1 MFLNFLIIFFSILL
15 TVSLFEL
22 VTIVVIAVNYDIEN
36 ITPQTK
42 ALARKDA
49 LTVIVGGAVAYCL
62 VVIGFCL

>member
-36 ITPQTK
+36 VTPQTK

-49 LTVIVGGAVAYCL
+49 LTVIVGGVVAYCL
-62 VVIGFCL
+62 VVLGFLL

>member
-1 MFLNFLIIFFSILL
+1 MFSILL

-36 ITPQTK
+36 VTPQTK

-49 LTVIVGGAVAYCL
+49 LTVIVGGVVAYCL
-62 VVIGFCL
+62 VVLGFLL

>member
-36 ITPQTK
+36 VTPQSK

-49 LTVIVGGAVAYCL
+49 LTVIVGGVVAYCL
-62 VVIGFCL
+62 VVLGFLL